1 MYKEKLRYRFARW
14 LLRDEDG
21 SQPSEKYSNQL
32 IATTRSSRGA
42 SLDRHDGTIN
52 FTIHPASGGY
62 VVETQYYDRKADDH
76 KRTLHIITSQEDFSE
91 ELGKAVF
98 MDLLKH
104 R

>member
-14 LLRDEDG
+14 LLRDVDG
-21 SQPSEKYSNQL
+21 PQVAEKYSNS
-32 IATTRSSRGA
+32 IGSARTMSSR
-42 SLDRHDGTIN
+42 SLDRQDGTIN

-62 VVETQYYDRKADDH
+62 VVETQYYDRKTDDH
-76 KRTLHIITSQEDFSE
+76 KRSLHIITSQEDFSE

-98 MDLLKH
+98 IDLLKH

>member
-1 MYKEKLRYRFARW
+1 MYKEKLRHRFARW

-21 SQPSEKYSNQL
+21 PQPSEKYANT
-32 IATTRSSRGA
+32 IAGSRTMSSR

-62 VVETQYYDRKADDH
+62 VVETQYYDRKIDDH
-76 KRTLHIITSQEDFSE
+76 KRSLHIITSQEDFTE

-98 MDLLKH
+98 IDLLKH

>member
-1 MYKEKLRYRFARW
+1 MYKEKLRHRFARW
-14 LLRDEDG
+14 LLRDNNSDG
-21 SQPSEKYSNQL
+21 LVAEKYSNS
-32 IATTRSSRGA
+32 IVSTRSSGR
-42 SLDRHDGTIN
+42 LDRHDGTIN

-76 KRTLHIITSQEDFSE
+76 KRTLHIITSQEDFCE

>member
-1 MYKEKLRYRFARW
+1 MYKEKIRYRFARW

-21 SQPSEKYSNQL
+21 PQPSEKYSNQL
-32 IATTRSSRGA
+32 VSNRSSRA
-42 SLDRHDGTIN
+42 SGLDRHDGTIN